1 MYSAEPLSHWALHSL
16 TKRSLKSPD
25 NAGLP
30 LNVRAPEGRRKEE
43 RLWVG
48 WDKRGGDYSDEP
60 AGSLEAGAGL
70 WKADSGPAGG
80 REGASWSNSWAE
92 FRGRRRVSDCY
103 AQSAQHKAGR
113 LPQAMGV
120 KVRVTQ
126 FCPTLRPHGLYSPWN
141 SPSRI
146 PGWVAFPFSS
156 GSSQP
161 RNQPESPAL
170 QVDSLP
176 TQLSGL
182 KLNDTL
188 F

>member
-1 MYSAEPLSHWALHSL
+1 MLGSHWMSELRRDAG
-16 TKRSLKSPD
+16 KRRGSEWGETNEGVITVMSPL
-25 NAGLP
+25 A
-30 LNVRAPEGRRKEE
+30 V
-43 RLWVG
+43 
-48 WDKRGGDYSDEP
+48 
-60 AGSLEAGAGL
+60 EAGTRL

-80 REGASWSNSWAE
+80 REGASWSNLWAE
-92 FRGRRRVSDCY
+92 FRGRRQVSDCY

-120 KVRVTQ
+120 KVTVAQ
-126 FCPTLRPHGLYSPWN
+126 FCPTLRPQGPYSAWT

-146 PGWVAFPFSS
+146 LGWVAFPFSS